1 MPEEGICG
9 QHKRLL
15 FLGGAK
21 ALADFRAGRGQGFAV
36 QAAE

>member
-1 MPEEGICG
+1 MWTTQEIA
-9 QHKRLL
+9 

-36 QAAE
+36 QPAK